1 MAHLDDTLTTSP
13 AGVHGLWVGRLSV
26 GSSRDTQGCWEYTL
40 RYLGQKDGVDEKLS
54 QAFQRL
60 MQYTHGNLDQT
71 DFSFEL
77 WLPDEDSACRVRLIA
92 LAEWCRGFLE
102 GLISV
107 TGNQLNNLS
116 DDTRELIHDLME
128 IGDVD
133 VDIDESEQDERE
145 VLELTEFVKV
155 AALNIHLDVQG
166 QRKAFEDACQK
177 ADVSTEPK
185 PTLH

>member
-26 GSSRDTQGCWEYTL
+26 GSSRDTQGCWDYTL
-40 RYLGQKDGVDEKLS
+40 RYLGMKGSVDANLS
-54 QAFQRL
+54 QAFLRL
-60 MQYTHGNLDQT
+60 MQYTQGNLDQT

-77 WLPDEDSACRVRLIA
+77 WLPDEDSACRDRLVA

-107 TGNQLNNLS
+107 TGNQINNLS

-166 QRKAFEDACQK
+166 QRKSVEEASLK
-177 ADVSTEPK
+177 AALEPK